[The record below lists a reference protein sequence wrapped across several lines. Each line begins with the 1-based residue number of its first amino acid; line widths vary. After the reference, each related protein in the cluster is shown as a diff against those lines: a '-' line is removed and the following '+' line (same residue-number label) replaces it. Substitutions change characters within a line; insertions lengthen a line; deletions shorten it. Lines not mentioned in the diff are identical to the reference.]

1 MQNENITLSLEFGGF
16 YQSIHEEVIEMN
28 AGIYCLQHDCDLQ
41 ECGDECQPDI
51 DYAKTR
57 INYCKAYLQ
66 KLEEYIQ
73 NEYEI
78 GLILKFKEL
87 KSPREY
93 NFSTDTIILDTG
105 SFEQLGNLVK
115 YLYKNEPDFAETLR
129 DITIEKSG
137 YYPCYNHN
145 ELMANKDNML
155 FKCALDFA
163 ANALNNNGEM
173 PREFE
178 ICYDINN

>member
-16 YQSIHEEVIEMN
+16 YGSIHEDAIDFAHESGLEDDHMEQS
-28 AGIYCLQHDCDLQ
+28 A
-41 ECGDECQPDI
+41 PDI

-57 INYCKAYLQ
+57 VNYCKEYLQ

-73 NEYEI
+73 NEYEF

-93 NFSTDTIILDTG
+93 NFTTDTIILDTE

-115 YLYKNEPDFAETLR
+115 YLYKNEPDFAKTLR
-129 DITIEKSG
+129 DVTTEKSG
-137 YYPCYNHN
+137 YYPYYNHN

-178 ICYDINN
+178 ICYNINN